1 MQNIL
6 IAIVVGF
13 VVGTASGFIYE
24 QEKFV
29 AYKAQAKGITEAQM
43 KVTDDENLK
52 NKGDANDAKQQSDNA
67 LAAKDAYYRD
77 HPAIRF
83 VAAHAG
89 GVSNCNGSGT
99 VPRPADNPQVA
110 DGAPTGSYVSPYDP
124 SDTETVAIT
133 LDALQTRLQNA
144 AEHGGVK
151 IE

>member
-6 IAIVVGF
+6 IAIVVAF
-13 VVGTASGFIYE
+13 AVGTASGLIYE

-29 AYKAQAKGITEAQM
+29 AYKAQQKGITETQM

-52 NKGDANDAKQQSDNA
+52 NKGDSNDAKQQFDNA

-77 HPAIRF
+77 HPATRF
-83 VAAHAG
+83 VYVHDN
-89 GVSNCNGSGT
+89 GVSGCNGSGT
-99 VPRPADNPQVA
+99 VSRPADNPQVA
-110 DGAPTGSYVSPYDP
+110 DDAATGSYVSPYDP

>member
-29 AYKAQAKGITEAQM
+29 AYKAQAKGITETQM

-52 NKGDANDAKQQSDNA
+52 NKGDSNDAKQQFANA
-67 LAAKDAYYRD
+67 LAAKDAYYKD
-77 HPAIRF
+77 HPVVRY
-83 VAAHAG
+83 VTAHAG
-89 GVSNCNGSGT
+89 GLSGNNGSGN
-99 VPRPADNPQVA
+99 VPRPVDNPQGVDDA
-110 DGAPTGSYVSPYDP
+110 ATGSYVSPYDP

-133 LDALQTRLQNA
+133 LDALQTRLLNA

>member
-6 IAIVVGF
+6 IAIVVSF
-13 VVGTASGFIYE
+13 AVGTASGFIYE
-24 QEKFV
+24 HENFV
-29 AYKAQAKGITEAQM
+29 AYKAQEKGITETQM

-52 NKGDANDAKQQSDNA
+52 NKGDSNDAKEQYANA
-67 LAAKDAYYRD
+67 LAAKDAYYKD
-77 HPAIRF
+77 HPVIRY

-89 GVSNCNGSGT
+89 GVSGNNGGGI
-99 VPRPADNPQVA
+99 VPRSADNPQVA
-110 DGAPTGSYVSPYDP
+110 DDAATGSYVSPYSP